1 MRAVGTFVLLLA
13 SAIWFA
19 PASVAQK
26 ADQAPHCMECHQP
39 RDTTIDPVQFSHS
52 VHATLDCDSCHTEG
66 FNKFPHTSSRAAMP
80 DCIDCHSGMV
90 VSPTIDFDKIAQGVQ
105 ASVHVKM
112 VDPAFRCTN
121 CHSPH
126 YFIPASRM
134 ADASEARF
142 VANKSCL
149 GCHAAG
155 DTPAATNLALEK
167 LAEKHRLFPHWKL
180 HIQENA
186 CVACHTP
193 RGEQTIHLILPKSG
207 ALRDC
212 AACHG
217 KNSLLATKLYTHLA
231 LKERAEHGWMNS
243 MVFNNAYLTGA
254 IRNRWLDWTTLGLA
268 VLVFLGVA
276 AHGLGRLLFARFLR
290 RRS

>member
-1 MRAVGTFVLLLA
+1 
-13 SAIWFA
+13 
-19 PASVAQK
+19 
-26 ADQAPHCMECHQP
+26 MECHQP
-39 RDTTIDPVQFSHS
+39 RNTTIDPMQFARS
-52 VHATLDCDSCHTEG
+52 VHASLDCNSCHTQG
-66 FNKFPHTSSRAAMP
+66 FNKFPHTSGRATMP
-80 DCIDCHSGMV
+80 DCIDCHAGMV
-90 VSPTIDFDKIAQGVQ
+90 VSPTIDFDKISQGVQ
-105 ASVHVKM
+105 ASVHVKL

-134 ADASEARF
+134 ADATQARF

-155 DTPAATNLALEK
+155 ETPAATNAALEK
-167 LAEKHRLFPHWKL
+167 LEKKHKLFPHWRL

-186 CVACHTP
+186 CIACHTP
-193 RGEQTIHLILPKSG
+193 RGEQTVHLILPKSQ

-231 LKERAEHGWMNS
+231 LKERAEHGWVNA

-254 IRNRWLDWTTLGLA
+254 IRNTWLDWATLALAGL
-268 VLVFLGVA
+268 VVLGVA
-276 AHGLGRLLFARFLR
+276 AHGIGRLLFARLR